1 MENGTFIYLY
11 RKFKNWEWFKD
22 STMVHLFIYLLIEA
36 NFSDKY
42 YRGKF
47 VKRGQIRASRRELAR
62 ETGIT
67 EQKVRTAL
75 NRLKL
80 SQEITIDITQHDHI
94 ISICKYDEYQCYIKP
109 TNPTINPENNPLLTQ
124 EQPTTNPQSTQEQPT
139 DYPHTHKDN
148 KEKNYRKHKN
158 ENNVEEESGGNSE
171 AAIAGSGSVSKNDF
185 SKGKEKNSTTRGK
198 RGRPPAEIETFDPWL
213 EQEEFRTAWA
223 AWIAVRREKHNAV
236 GPVAQ
241 RENMEHLR
249 TLTDDMATAIAIVKY
264 TTRGGYPM
272 FYPLKT
278 NNANPQKTAKNGFFN
293 ADTVN
298 GTEHDYSITR

>member
-1 MENGTFIYLY
+1 MQKKKATNPTINPENNPLLTQEQPTTNPQSTQEQPTDYPHTNKDNKENGTFIYLY

-109 TNPTINPENNPLLTQ
+109 TTEVR
-124 EQPTTNPQSTQEQPT
+124 TT
-139 DYPHTHKDN
+139 YHTL
-148 KEKNYRKHKN
+148 
-158 ENNVEEESGGNSE
+158 GE
-171 AAIAGSGSVSKNDF
+171 AAWVQVHWYHA
-185 SKGKEKNSTTRGK
+185 
-198 RGRPPAEIETFDPWL
+198 
-213 EQEEFRTAWA
+213 
-223 AWIAVRREKHNAV
+223 
-236 GPVAQ
+236 
-241 RENMEHLR
+241 
-249 TLTDDMATAIAIVKY
+249 
-264 TTRGGYPM
+264 
-272 FYPLKT
+272 
-278 NNANPQKTAKNGFFN
+278 
-293 ADTVN
+293 
-298 GTEHDYSITR
+298 